1 MLSGVVY
8 SCIFAVKII
17 KPVTMKKLIALLAV
31 CGFAL
36 AFVACGKKAEPAAEA
51 VDSAATTTEEVVADS
66 ASEVVDSAAVDSTAV
81 N

>member
-1 MLSGVVY
+1 MLFNTI
-8 SCIFAVKII
+8 IFAVKII

-51 VDSAATTTEEVVADS
+51 VDSAATEEVVVDS
-66 ASEVVDSAAVDSTAV
+66 ASEMVDSAAVDSTKV

>member
-1 MLSGVVY
+1 MLPGVVY
-8 SCIFAVKII
+8 PIIFAVKII

-51 VDSAATTTEEVVADS
+51 VDSTATEEVVVDS
-66 ASEVVDSAAVDSTAV
+66 ASDMVDSAAVDSTAV
-81 N
+81 H

>member
-1 MLSGVVY
+1 VLYTV
-8 SCIFAVKII
+8 IFAKYFI

-51 VDSAATTTEEVVADS
+51 VDSTATEEVVVDS
-66 ASEVVDSAAVDSTAV
+66 ASDMVDTVAVDSAA